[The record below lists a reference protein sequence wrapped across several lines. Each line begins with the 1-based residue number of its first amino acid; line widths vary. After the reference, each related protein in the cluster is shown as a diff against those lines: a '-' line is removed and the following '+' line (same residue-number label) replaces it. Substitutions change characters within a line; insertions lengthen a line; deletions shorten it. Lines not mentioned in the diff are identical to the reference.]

1 MIIQTVYIC
10 YLCYLRAEML
20 VNMVCFWVAVPH
32 ITATMTA
39 TPSARKVMLYVKIKT
54 YEN

>member
-10 YLCYLRAEML
+10 YLCYLREEML
-20 VNMVCFWVAVPH
+20 VNMVCFWVAVPN

-39 TPSARKVMLYVKIKT
+39 TPSARKVMLYVKINIS
-54 YEN
+54 EN